1 MKKLR
6 FRNNSIMR
14 KMMITTLLVMVVQ
27 AGLFC
32 GAIMLGGT
40 VEKLKQNAFDILN
53 ERVINRKNY
62 IQNDMIAR
70 WSNLEESLETVNSK
84 VSQVLQDEQVSF
96 EDISVNSALSTR
108 ILSALSEDII
118 YLLRKNSVTGAFVIL
133 NGQDDMRRPTDDG
146 GVYKSGFYIR
156 DLNPNTNSSDNTD
169 ILIERAP
176 SAITKGLEIS
186 MDTKWQPQFVFTDA
200 NHGDYFYEPFLAAVE
215 NPEIDALDLGYWSHP
230 FYLSDDYVEIITYSV
245 PLINEE

>member
-70 WSNLEESLETVNSK
+70 WSNLEESLE
-84 VSQVLQDEQVSF
+84 
-96 EDISVNSALSTR
+96 
-108 ILSALSEDII
+108 
-118 YLLRKNSVTGAFVIL
+118 
-133 NGQDDMRRPTDDG
+133 MC
-146 GVYKSGFYIR
+146 IR
-156 DLNPNTNSSDNTD
+156 DSG
-169 ILIERAP
+169 RAL
-176 SAITKGLEIS
+176 T
-186 MDTKWQPQFVFTDA
+186 
-200 NHGDYFYEPFLAAVE
+200 E
-215 NPEIDALDLGYWSHP
+215 N
-230 FYLSDDYVEIITYSV
+230 VQR
-245 PLINEE
+245 